1 MNLAILKSRQ
11 IGKSQA
17 VTQLGI
23 KYLRYQ
29 MFLIKAFNRKEKIK
43 KILSNG
49 RNVGK

>member
-1 MNLAILKSRQ
+1 MKFAILKSRQ

-17 VTQLGI
+17 VTQLGV

-29 MFLIKAFNRKEKIK
+29 MSVMKSFIRKEKIK

-49 RNVGK
+49 